1 MARLIISSPD
11 GKNGILE
18 LNKPVLTIGR
28 GNANDL
34 VLNDSSVSRFH
45 AVIKLK
51 DKSILIADRGSTN
64 GLLLNDKKITKET
77 ELKNGDVAIVGLYR
91 LMLENVGEEGIQVRR
106 GEWPSTLNHIM
117 HGRDDQEAIPRSG
130 ALPPPSDPTDLSS
143 RIKKLERENYLLTV
157 LYEAGKALNSKLSL
171 EHICDQVVSL
181 ACLIE
186 GVERGFVMLLDENG
200 EVMRQSEV
208 RYRDPASSDSR
219 PQIILSQSVLETIRK
234 EKQPILIED
243 VREDARFSGSESLK
257 ISGLRSAM
265 CAPLVGKERLF
276 GILYV
281 DNLERTSAFT
291 QEELNVFAL
300 VAAQAGAAIDNAAA
314 HEKIAQQV
322 AQRSALERFLAPEV
336 VEMVV
341 ANPDIRLGGVNQEVT
356 VLFADIRGF
365 TAMSEKLEPGRVV
378 EILNE
383 YFTRVTDVIFDNGGT
398 LDKYIGD
405 AVMAVFGAPISKG
418 NDAANAV
425 NSAIQIQRLLIELNR
440 DAAARKWPE
449 LKVGIGINTGSA
461 IAGNIGSP
469 RRLDYTVVGDA
480 VNTAQR
486 LMANAR
492 GREILISESTASRVG
507 KTFDMERLPEL
518 KVKGRHEAVPVF
530 SVRWAEKD
538 ATVALP
544 KKRRSTKTEKSAS
557 KSPKASS

>member
-18 LNKPVLTIGR
+18 LTKPVTTIGR

-45 AVIKLK
+45 AVVKLK
-51 DKSILIADRGSTN
+51 ENSIFVADRGSTN
-64 GLLLNDKKITKET
+64 GILLNDKKISKET
-77 ELKNGDVAIVGLYR
+77 EFRDGDIALVGNYR
-91 LMLENVGEEGIQVRR
+91 LCLESVDDKGIQVRR
-106 GEWPSTLNHIM
+106 GQWPSTLNNIIG
-117 HGRDDQEAIPRSG
+117 GRSENRTLARSAG
-130 ALPPPSDPTDLSS
+130 ISSSALLDLAG

-157 LYEAGKALNSKLSL
+157 LYEAGKALNSKLAL

-186 GVERGFVMLLDENG
+186 GVERGFVMLFDDSG
-200 EVMRQSEV
+200 EVVRQSEV
-208 RYRDPASSDSR
+208 RYRDPQGAESR
-219 PQIILSQSVLETIRK
+219 PQIILSKSVLEMIRS
-234 EKQPILIED
+234 ERQPILIED
-243 VREDARFSGSESLK
+243 VSQDERFSGSESMK

-265 CAPLVGKERLF
+265 CAPLQGKERLF

-281 DNLERTSAFT
+281 DNLEKASAFT

-314 HEKIAQQV
+314 HKKIAQQSL
-322 AQRSALERFLAPEV
+322 QRSALERFLSPEV
-336 VEMVV
+336 AEMVV
-341 ANPDIRLGGVNQEVT
+341 ANPDIRLGGTNQEVT
-356 VLFADIRGF
+356 VLFADIRDF
-365 TAMSEKLEPGRVV
+365 TPMSENLEPGRVV

-383 YFTRVTDVIFDNGGT
+383 YFTRVTDVIFDHGGT
-398 LDKYIGD
+398 LDKYMGD

-418 NDAANAV
+418 KDAANAV

-449 LKVGIGINTGSA
+449 LRVGIGINTGNA

-486 LMANAR
+486 LMANAT
-492 GREILISESTASRVG
+492 GGQILIAESTASKLSRH
-507 KTFDMERLPEL
+507 FDLKRLPEM
-518 KVKGRHEAVPVF
+518 KVKGRSEAVPLF
-530 SVRWAEKD
+530 SVGWQETPA
-538 ATVALP
+538 ATTP
-544 KKRRSTKTEKSAS
+544 SRTTKKRRPTRGARQSRKVST
-557 KSPKASS
+557 